1 MKCKSF
7 KWLVFFRFLVLAFA
21 FVCVAVS
28 CASTN
33 QAGKTN
39 SSYSGKLKTNSDTG
53 KNNNPPKPS
62 TKIPDA
68 GKRNFFSSVDSSI
81 MDKIEKGS
89 PDSLRSAV
97 SEIRSLEINT
107 DEKVQVLLVIA
118 AGIMQNVWH
127 GERITWDIPPIGTN
141 TPYAGALSSVRQGIY
156 DRSTGNVD
164 FLATLLPSLVI
175 PAARRVSEF
184 SDEAESALL
193 ACVEAKPDS
202 VIALYLLGLLYQKT
216 DDCQKA
222 VNYFNRALSGDPNNR
237 IILYAKALCLE
248 HLGYNDD
255 AFSIGQSLL
264 MQRSNDVNALKLCTR
279 ISFKQKN
286 WNMAEEYVG
295 RVLQQEPNNR
305 EYVLFRIQILMARED
320 YIHAASLLDVYS
332 RQDSTSREYYL
343 LRARLQYSWS
353 RNTNAAVSTVEQAMS
368 RYPDDPEILILAAEL
383 ASMTGTSVAGQ
394 SAGDLAEKILEKDA
408 GNTAAREF
416 AVRGLIQNKE
426 WQKAYDESSRLRSS
440 VPGNKTYSLLH
451 ITICLALD
459 KDTEAW
465 NLVQELYKENSRDID
480 VLQSYI
486 TVLAETGKSVQA
498 LALISENLNTTNTS
512 FKSFLYYRRSFL
524 HNNQDDAL
532 ADLRSSLISN
542 PRNNDALFRLYQI
555 YFNAK
560 EYRRAQYY
568 LRQIVALNPS
578 DTHYLRLNEELNALI
593 K

>member
-1 MKCKSF
+1 MKYKF
-7 KWLVFFRFLVLAFA
+7 FYRLVFFCFLFFSVA
-21 FVCVAVS
+21 FVSVS

-33 QAGKTN
+33 KPSKTN
-39 SSYSGKLKTNSDTG
+39 SPSVSSRQPNRGNSKNDNSPKT
-53 KNNNPPKPS
+53 S

-68 GKRNFFSSVDSSI
+68 GKRGFFSSIDASI
-81 MDKIEKGS
+81 IEQIERGS

-118 AGIMQNVWH
+118 AGIMQNVWP
-127 GERITWDIPPIGTN
+127 GERITWDIPPVGTN
-141 TPYAGALSSVRQGIY
+141 TPYVGALGSVRQGIY

-164 FLATLLPSLVI
+164 FFATLLPSLVI
-175 PAARRVSEF
+175 PAARSVTEF
-184 SDEAESALL
+184 SYDAENALL
-193 ACVEAKPDS
+193 ACIEARPNS
-202 VIALYLLGLLYQKT
+202 VVALYLLGLLYQKK

-222 VNYFNRALSGDPNNR
+222 VGYFNRALEGDSTNR

-255 AFSIGQSLL
+255 AYAIGQSLL
-264 MQRSNDVNALKLCTR
+264 QQRFNDVNVLKLCTR

-353 RNTNAAVSTVEQAMS
+353 KNTNAAISTIEQAMS
-368 RYPDDPEILILAAEL
+368 RYPNDHEILILAAEL
-383 ASMTGTSVAGQ
+383 ASMTGSTLAGQ

-426 WQKAYDESSRLRSS
+426 WQKAYDESSRLMAA
-440 VPGNKTYSLLH
+440 VPRNKTYSLLH

-465 NLVQELYKENSRDID
+465 NLVQELYKDYSGDID

-498 LALISENLNTTNTS
+498 LSLISDNLNTANAS
-512 FKSFLYYRRSFL
+512 FRSFLYYRRSFL
-524 HNNQDDAL
+524 RNSQEDAL

-578 DTHYLRLNEELNALI
+578 DTYYLRLNEELNTLI